1 MHIKS
6 IKLKGFKSYREAVHV
21 KDISP
26 NHVALIGINGAGKS
40 NFFEGTFEILFFFC
54 LPFVKSKTLT
64 PFTSISN
71 TFLSFPSYYHSYNV
85 RPLRRKI

>member
-40 NFFEGTFEILFFFC
+40 NFFEGTFEILFFFLFTIC
-54 LPFVKSKTLT
+54 KIKNPYPFYIYFQYL
-64 PFTSISN
+64 FIIS
-71 TFLSFPSYYHSYNV
+71 FLLSQ
-85 RPLRRKI
+85 L